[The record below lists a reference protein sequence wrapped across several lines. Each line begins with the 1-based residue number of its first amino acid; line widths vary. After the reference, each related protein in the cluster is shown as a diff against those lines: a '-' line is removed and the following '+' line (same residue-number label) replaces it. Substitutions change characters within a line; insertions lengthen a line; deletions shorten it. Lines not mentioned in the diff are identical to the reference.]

1 MGIKRKRSKGRKRYT
16 KKTVSPL
23 KVLYR
28 QGHLVVLVDYLAF
41 LY

>member
-16 KKTVSPL
+16 KKTVSLL

-28 QGHLVVLVDYLAF
+28 QGHLVVVVDYLTF